1 VLDILEHYVTHLDYK
16 YLRLDGQTPVS
27 ERQEKIDKFNT
38 ERSVFI
44 FLLSTRA
51 GGLGINLATA
61 DTAVFYDISFNPQVD
76 RQAEDRCHRLGQEKQ
91 VRIFKLIAEGSI
103 DEHMLK
109 MAVEKKELNDVV
121 LEEGEYDGNVRDSE
135 ADVLN
140 DTREGAE
147 DLFDVMFNSQPHEN
161 NGTNKAKKKNESNG
175 YAKHTKSPKVKQS
188 TPNTSTASNEHNSSR
203 GSDLFTFEASLV
215 LSDEEEDVVQLGHD
229 SDDVVVLDW

>member
-1 VLDILEHYVTHLDYK
+1 VLDILEHYVAQLNYS

-27 ERQEKIDKFNT
+27 ERQEMIDQFNT
-38 ERSVFI
+38 DPSVFI

-91 VRIFKLIAEGSI
+91 VRIYKLIAEGSI

-121 LEEGEYDGNVRDSE
+121 LEEGEYDGNVKDSE

-140 DTREGAE
+140 DTRDGVEQ
-147 DLFDVMFNSQPHEN
+147 LFDVMFNASA
-161 NGTNKAKKKNESNG
+161 NGHANTNAE
-175 YAKHTKSPKVKQS
+175 KSRNQRS
-188 TPNTSTASNEHNSSR
+188 TPNTSQASEHNNNS
-203 GSDLFTFEASLV
+203 GSELFTLEGSLI
-215 LSDEEEDVVQLGHD
+215 LSDDEDAVQLNG
-229 SDDVVVLDW
+229 SDDVVVLD

>member
-1 VLDILEHYVTHLDYK
+1 MLDILEHYVAHLDYK

-27 ERQEKIDKFNT
+27 ERQEKIDQFNSD
-38 ERSVFI
+38 RSVFI

-121 LEEGEYDGNVRDSE
+121 LEEGDYDGNVRDSE

-140 DTREGAE
+140 DTRDGAE
-147 DLFDVMFNSQPHEN
+147 DLFDVMFNSQPEN
-161 NGTNKAKKKNESNG
+161 NNGHKTKEHTSNG
-175 YAKHTKSPKVKQS
+175 HSESKKSVVKQS
-188 TPNTSTASNEHNSSR
+188 TPNTSTASNNDNNASR
-203 GSDLFTFEASLV
+203 GSDLFTLEGSLA
-215 LSDEEEDVVQLGHD
+215 LSEDEDVVQLND
-229 SDDVVVLDW
+229 NSDDIVVLD

>member
-1 VLDILEHYVTHLDYK
+1 MLDILEHYVTHLDYK

-27 ERQEKIDKFNT
+27 ERQEKIDQFNSD
-38 ERSVFI
+38 RSVFI

-91 VRIFKLIAEGSI
+91 VRIFKFIAEGSI

-135 ADVLN
+135 TDVLN
-140 DTREGAE
+140 DTREGVE
-147 DLFDVMFNSQPHEN
+147 GLFDVMFNSQPAED
-161 NGTNKAKKKNESNG
+161 NGHTSKTKESKSNG
-175 YAKHTKSPKVKQS
+175 HDEQKKKVKQS
-188 TPNTSTASNEHNSSR
+188 TPNTSTASNEHNTSR
-203 GSDLFTFEASLV
+203 GSDLFTLEGSLA
-215 LSDEEEDVVQLGHD
+215 LSEDEDVVQLND
-229 SDDVVVLDW
+229 NSDDIVVLD